1 VLVIEL
7 LETIKD
13 EKTMNNP
20 RIAEYVALI
29 KQLRSSHNGTKNDIL
44 LDEQNLGKDGLIF
57 SFTPIIEPEG
67 EGYFSV
73 CAELDIA
80 SQGDSFQM
88 AKDNLIEAIELFWET
103 ASESEIISRLEEY
116 INRAKVEVLV
126 G

>member
-1 VLVIEL
+1 
-7 LETIKD
+7 
-13 EKTMNNP
+13 MNNP
-20 RIAEYVALI
+20 RIAEYVELI
-29 KQLRSSHNGTKNDIL
+29 KQLRADHNGTKNDIL
-44 LDEQNLGKDGLIF
+44 VDPQNLGKDGLIF

-67 EGYFSV
+67 EGYNSL
-73 CAELDIA
+73 CAELNIA

-88 AKDNLIEAIELFWET
+88 AKDNLIEAIEMFWET